1 MLKWGRIEIS
11 KRNIILKLLSFT
23 LAFVIVD
30 TLITYYGI
38 SLEWV
43 PAYLETSIVYNLYG
57 LDAFLLGKF
66 AIGALVIYI
75 FYRNLISGRADGRRA
90 YSMILLAFASVSWFA
105 VISNILVII
114 DINYLLDIY
123 YLAIVPVSTALLFL
137 HGLWWM
143 RLKI

>member
-1 MLKWGRIEIS
+1 MFKGKRIEVT

-23 LAFVIVD
+23 LAFVIID

-57 LDAFLLGKF
+57 LDVFLLGKIV
-66 AIGALVIYI
+66 IGALVIYI
-75 FYRNLISGRADGRRA
+75 FYRNLNLKRADGRKA
-90 YSMILLAFASVSWFA
+90 YSILLLVFASISWFA

-114 DINYLLDIY
+114 DLNYLVDIY
-123 YLAIVPVSTALLFL
+123 YLAIVPVSAVLLFL

>member
-1 MLKWGRIEIS
+1 MFKGKRIEVS

-23 LAFVIVD
+23 LAFVIID

-57 LDAFLLGKF
+57 LDAFLLGKI

-75 FYRNLISGRADGRRA
+75 FYRNLNLNRADGRRI
-90 YSMILLAFASVSWFA
+90 YSILLLVFASVSWFA

-114 DINYLLDIY
+114 DLNYLVDIY